1 MQKIVIFIFSLFFSI
16 SVFANS
22 VMYAA
27 DSSVIRSDKN
37 TSSQVVTKL
46 TKFDKLDVI
55 TMHYS
60 GWSKVVFNGKTGWI
74 KSDKLTSKAPADK
87 VVKGLNISNKLVK
100 SLKEEITTLKAD
112 IKDLGLSKNNE
123 IKSIKSNLNT
133 QILAIKTQLN
143 NEISS
148 LKSANLKLKN
158 SNKSL
163 NKELTSL
170 NDELNSIDTDST
182 VSLLITLVIGLFIG
196 FVISI
201 FISNSSR
208 RRRDSFNTINRSY

>member
-123 IKSIKSNLNT
+123 IKSIKSNLN
-133 QILAIKTQLN
+133 

-182 VSLLITLVIGLFIG
+182 VSLLIALIIGLFIG

-201 FISNSSR
+201 FILNSSR